1 MGKLLCGA
9 SALVMTPEFN
19 VFMPGYFADRRSVGK
34 KDDLYTHAVVLE
46 NDGKLLVILSLDAI
60 QTDGSVTRR
69 IRDGIAKRIPVQKN
83 AIMVSSIH
91 IHTGASCDPVPEA
104 TGGVLTDADKRAIDL
119 LVNRTIEN
127 AVIAYEKR
135 VPVTLGFG
143 TGEETRISFRR
154 HHWMKSGAIYTFVT
168 ADNAHEVVGY
178 AGEID
183 YSVGVLRFD
192 GEDGKP
198 VAQIVNFACHPDCVG
213 GNEYCTD
220 WPGEMRRILNRE
232 MGEDMVVCFLN
243 GCCGNV
249 NHIDYQY
256 RQKHPETGGKRPAD
270 HYKWMGACVAEEVLR
285 INRDLKTDASADT
298 TLDYELVRFREAR
311 RQPTEHDL
319 MAAEALLQKPEM
331 LSTSYRT
338 HLEEIKMLHE
348 KPMLAHTVEIQSF
361 RVGDCGLVALPFEV
375 FADTGLRIKENSPF
389 KYNMI
394 ATNTNMNFGYLP
406 TEPAFGGG
414 PTVYEARLAVK
425 NSIFGPKTAKHVIE
439 VSGKLLDKMSGK

>member
-1 MGKLLCGA
+1 MSKLLCGA
-9 SALVMTPEFN
+9 SEMIMTPEFD
-19 VFMPGYFADRRSVGK
+19 VFMPGYFGDRRSTGK

-46 NDGKLLVILSLDAI
+46 NDGKVIVMISLDAI
-60 QTDGSVTRR
+60 QTEAAVTKR
-69 IRDGIAKRIPVQKN
+69 IRDGIVKKIPVDKD

-91 IHTGASCDPVPEA
+91 IHTGATCDPFPDA

-127 AVIAYEKR
+127 AVAAYEKR
-135 VPVTLGFG
+135 VPVKMGFG
-143 TGEETRISFRR
+143 SGEETRISFRR
-154 HHWMKSGAIYTFVT
+154 HHWMKSGAIYTFIT
-168 ADNAHEVVGY
+168 AANADDVVGY

-220 WPGEMRRILNRE
+220 WPGEMRRIVKRE
-232 MGEDMVVCFLN
+232 LGEDMVVCFLN

-249 NHIDYQY
+249 NHLNYE
-256 RQKHPETGGKRPAD
+256 RRKKMPETNGKYPPD

-285 INRDLKTDASADT
+285 INKELVTEAVDAK
-298 TLDYELVRFREAR
+298 LDYELTRFREAR

-331 LSTSYRT
+331 LSKSYRT
-338 HLEEIKMLHE
+338 HLEEVQMLHE
-348 KPMLAHTVEIQSF
+348 HPILAHTIELQAL
-361 RVGDCGLVALPFEV
+361 RVGDCGFVALPFEV

-394 ATNTNMNFGYLP
+394 ATNANRNFGYLP
-406 TEPAFGGG
+406 TEPSFSGG
-414 PTVYEARLAVK
+414 PKVYEARLAVK
-425 NSIFGPKTAKHVIE
+425 NSIFGPKTANRVIK
-439 VSGKLLDKMSGK
+439 VSGKLLDKMSNQ

>member
-9 SALVMTPEFN
+9 SELVMTPEFN
-19 VFMPGYFADRRSVGK
+19 VFMPGYFADRRSTGK

-46 NDGKLLVILSLDAI
+46 NDGKVLVIISLDAI
-60 QTDGSVTRR
+60 QTEAAITRR
-69 IRDGIAKRIPVQKN
+69 IREGIAKRIPVDKE
-83 AIMVSSIH
+83 AILVSSIH
-91 IHTGASCDPVPEA
+91 IHTGATCDPVPDV
-104 TGGVLTDADKRAIDL
+104 TGGVLTDADYRTLDL

-127 AVIAYEKR
+127 AVAAYERR
-135 VPVTLGFG
+135 VPVKLGFG
-143 TGEETRISFRR
+143 TGEETRVSFRR
-154 HHWMKSGAIYTFVT
+154 HYWMKSGAIYTFVT
-168 ADNAHEVVGY
+168 KAIAHEVVGP

-192 GEDGKP
+192 SEDGKP

-220 WPGEMRRILNRE
+220 WPGEMRRIVKGE
-232 MGEDMVVCFLN
+232 MGQDMVVCFLN

-249 NHIDYQY
+249 NHLDGERYLKNPDSDGRY
-256 RQKHPETGGKRPAD
+256 PAD

-285 INRDLKTDASADT
+285 INRELVTQETDAV
-298 TLDYELVRFREAR
+298 LDFELIRFREAR
-311 RQPTEHDL
+311 RQPSEHDL
-319 MAAEALLQKPEM
+319 MAAEALLKKPEM

-348 KPMLAHTVEIQSF
+348 KPMHSHTVELQTL

-389 KYNMI
+389 RYNMI
-394 ATNTNMNFGYLP
+394 ATNANMNFGYLP
-406 TEPAFGGG
+406 TEPSFGGG
-414 PTVYEARLAVK
+414 PKVYEARLAIK
-425 NSIFGPKTAKHVIE
+425 NSIFGPKTAKRVIK
-439 VSGKLLDKMSGK
+439 VSGELLQKMLNK

>member
-9 SALVMTPEFN
+9 SESIMTPEFN
-19 VFMPGYFADRRSVGK
+19 VFMPGYFADRRSIGK

-46 NDGKLLVILSLDAI
+46 NDGKVIVMISLDAI
-60 QTDGSVTRR
+60 QTEAPVTKR
-69 IRDGIAKRIPVQKN
+69 IRDGIAKRIPVDKN

-91 IHTGASCDPVPEA
+91 IHTGATCDPVPDA
-104 TGGVLTDADKRAIDL
+104 TGGILTDADKRAIDL
-119 LVNRTIEN
+119 LVNRTVEN
-127 AVIAYEKR
+127 TVAAYEKR
-135 VPVTLGFG
+135 VPVKIGFG
-143 TGEETRISFRR
+143 TGEVIGISFRR
-154 HHWMKSGAIYTFVT
+154 HYWMKSGAIYTFVT
-168 ADNAHEVVGY
+168 KANANEVIGP

-183 YSVGVLRFD
+183 YSVGVLRLD

-220 WPGEMRRILNRE
+220 WPGEMRRIVKRE

-249 NHIDYQY
+249 NHLDGERYQ
-256 RQKHPETGGKRPAD
+256 KNPDSDGKYPAD
-270 HYKWMGACVAEEVLR
+270 HYKWMGARVAEEVLR
-285 INRDLKTDASADT
+285 INKELVTEEKDA
-298 TLDYELVRFREAR
+298 TLDFSLTRFREAR

-331 LSTSYRT
+331 LSASYRT

-348 KPMLAHTVEIQSF
+348 KPMHSHMVELQTL
-361 RVGDCGLVALPFEV
+361 RVGDCGFVALPFEV

-389 KYNMI
+389 KHNML
-394 ATNTNMNFGYLP
+394 ATNANMNFGYLP

-414 PTVYEARLAVK
+414 PKVYEARLAVK
-425 NSIFGPKTAKHVIE
+425 NSIFGPKTADRVIK
-439 VSGKLLDKMSGK
+439 VSGEMLDKMSNQ

>member
-9 SALVMTPEFN
+9 SELVMTPEFN
-19 VFMPGYFADRRSVGK
+19 VFMPGYFNDRRSIGK

-46 NDGKLLVILSLDAI
+46 NDGKVIVMISLDAI
-60 QTDGSVTRR
+60 QTEAPVTRR
-69 IRDGIAKRIPVQKN
+69 IRDGIAKKIPVEKD

-91 IHTGASCDPVPEA
+91 IHTGASCDPVPDA
-104 TGGVLTDADKRAIDL
+104 TGGIVTDADKRAIDL

-127 AVIAYEKR
+127 VVAAYEKR
-135 VPVTLGFG
+135 VPVTFGFG

-168 ADNAHEVVGY
+168 PANADEVVGY

-213 GNEYCTD
+213 GKEYCTD
-220 WPGEMRRILNRE
+220 WPGEMRRIVKRE

-249 NHIDYQY
+249 NHVDYQ
-256 RQKHPETGGKRPAD
+256 RRKKVPESGGGYPAD

-285 INRDLKTDASADT
+285 INRELKTEETDA
-298 TLDYELVRFREAR
+298 TLGYELTRFREAR

-331 LSTSYRT
+331 LSNSYRT

-348 KPMLAHTVEIQSF
+348 HPMRAHTVELQAL
-361 RVGDCGLVALPFEV
+361 RVGDCGFVALPFEV

-394 ATNTNMNFGYLP
+394 ATNANMNFGYLP

-414 PTVYEARLAVK
+414 PKVYEARLAVK
-425 NSIFGPKTAKHVIE
+425 NSIFGPKTANRVIK
-439 VSGKLLDKMSGK
+439 VSGALLNKMRNK

>member
-9 SALVMTPEFN
+9 SERIMTPEFN

-46 NDGKLLVILSLDAI
+46 NDGKVIVMISLDAI
-60 QTDGSVTRR
+60 QTEAPVTRR
-69 IRDGIAKRIPVQKN
+69 IRDGIAKRIPVDKN

-91 IHTGASCDPVPEA
+91 IHTGATCDPVPDV
-104 TGGVLTDADKRAIDL
+104 TGGILTDADHRAIDL
-119 LVNRTIEN
+119 LVERTVEN
-127 AVIAYEKR
+127 AVAAYEKR
-135 VPVTLGFG
+135 VPVKMGFG
-143 TGEETRISFRR
+143 SGEETRISFRR
-154 HHWMKSGAIYTFVT
+154 HYWMKSGAIYTFVT
-168 ADNAHEVVGY
+168 KANANEVVGP

-220 WPGEMRRILNRE
+220 WPGEMRRIVKKE

-249 NHIDYQY
+249 NHLDGERYQ
-256 RQKHPETGGKRPAD
+256 KNPDSDGKYPAD

-285 INRDLKTDASADT
+285 INRELKTTVLDAPLA
-298 TLDYELVRFREAR
+298 YELRRFREAR
-311 RQPTEHDL
+311 RQPSEHDL

-331 LSTSYRT
+331 LSNSYRT

-348 KPMLAHTVEIQSF
+348 KPMLSHVVELQTLSI
-361 RVGDCGLVALPFEV
+361 GDCGFVALPFEV

-389 KYNMI
+389 KHNMI
-394 ATNTNMNFGYLP
+394 ATNANMNFGYLP

-414 PTVYEARLAVK
+414 PKVYEARLAVK
-425 NSIFGPKTAKHVIE
+425 NSIFGPNTAKRVIK
-439 VSGKLLDKMSGK
+439 VSGEMLNTIAKK